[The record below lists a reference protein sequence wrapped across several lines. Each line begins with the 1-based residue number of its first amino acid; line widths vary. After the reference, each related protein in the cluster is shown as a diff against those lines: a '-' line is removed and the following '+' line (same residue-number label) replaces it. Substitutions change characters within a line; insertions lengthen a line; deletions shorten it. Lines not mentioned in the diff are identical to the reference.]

1 LPNEADLFQ
10 ARLGGVSVL
19 GQDRQTGSKAVNL
32 LIQDAQRRPFDGL
45 GKPEPLRHQ
54 LAGFWSRRISGE
66 HRFVYPVEGDDLL
79 IAQLRFHYNDV

>member
-54 LAGFWSRRISGE
+54 LAGFGRAEFLANIDLSTQWKVMIS
-66 HRFVYPVEGDDLL
+66 
-79 IAQLRFHYNDV
+79 